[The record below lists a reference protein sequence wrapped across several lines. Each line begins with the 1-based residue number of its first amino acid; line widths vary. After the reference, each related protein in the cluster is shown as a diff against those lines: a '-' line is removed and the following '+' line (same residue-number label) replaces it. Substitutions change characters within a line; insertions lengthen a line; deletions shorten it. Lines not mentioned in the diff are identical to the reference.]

1 MNKII
6 ILLLLSK
13 VLVAQEH
20 KNIVVENNYS
30 GDKITYKV
38 SSNNHGMVLSKK
50 NAKIYLG
57 KSCDVFSKEEG
68 KGHWGYYKNG
78 TVWLKFENE
87 LSFSIKDKLPQ
98 KYSCPT
104 KDIKISYDEVYAEC
118 VGEGAINN
126 SLIHICAG
134 TINHL
139 MEKKIQNMYESLLKT
154 YKEESPESF
163 DKLKESQKMW
173 QSYKEAQCNLEGW
186 AIGTP
191 MYDLCPVRINEERI
205 KNLKGLRE

>member
-1 MNKII
+1 
-6 ILLLLSK
+6 
-13 VLVAQEH
+13 
-20 KNIVVENNYS
+20 
-30 GDKITYKV
+30 
-38 SSNNHGMVLSKK
+38 
-50 NAKIYLG
+50 
-57 KSCDVFSKEEG
+57 
-68 KGHWGYYKNG
+68 
-78 TVWLKFENE
+78 
-87 LSFSIKDKLPQ
+87 
-98 KYSCPT
+98 
-104 KDIKISYDEVYAEC
+104 VYAEC

>member
-1 MNKII
+1 MKQII
-6 ILLLLSK
+6 VLLLLSK

-20 KNIVVENNYS
+20 KSIVIQNNYS
-30 GDKITYKV
+30 ADKITYKV
-38 SSNNHGMVLSKK
+38 SSNNHGMVLSQK
-50 NAKIYLG
+50 NEKIYLG